1 MELLLLPKNRTQEFV
16 AELMRAYHLI
26 APLRRNEELLFAEI
40 EAPEQVVLD
49 YRNTVKAPKAVLFP
63 QTECMIRFQ
72 RHLDQFNEVQAVP
85 LNTAPT
91 VVLGIRPCDARS
103 YLFMDRI
110 FGQGQYYDPYYRA
123 RRESTLVFSLACD
136 RPRQTCF
143 CHAFG
148 SGPYDRQGSDV
159 FMRDAGDAYL
169 VEAVS
174 ERGAQALQALVALPG
189 SPLAA
194 AEEGAMAAAAEIEAQ
209 AMARLS
215 EIEPVAAAPGRVGIE
230 AMLPAIFENG
240 VWAEV
245 SEKCLACGTCTYNCP
260 NCHCFFIEDRLLADS
275 GERVRGWDSCMY
287 PMFTQHASG
296 HNPRPNQAA
305 RWRQRTMHKFEYLPR
320 NVGLYGCVGCG
331 RCVQSCPVR
340 LDIRHV
346 LLRVRQ
352 VYAALG
358 DQAEQ
363 QAKVGEQK

>member
-1 MELLLLPKNRTQEFV
+1 VELLLLPKNRTNEFV
-16 AELMRAYHLI
+16 AEIMRAYRLI
-26 APLRRNEELLFAEI
+26 APLRRNEELLFAEVG
-40 EAPEQVVLD
+40 APEQVVLD

-110 FGQGQYYDPYYRA
+110 FGLAPSTAPGQYFDPYYRA
-123 RRESTLVFSLACD
+123 RRESTLIFSLACD

-169 VEAVS
+169 VEAAS
-174 ERGAQALQALVALPG
+174 ERGAQALQAMTSAPE
-189 SPLAA
+189 SPFAVSPSGESLAQAA
-194 AEEGAMAAAAEIEAQ
+194 AIEAQ
-209 AMARLS
+209 AMGRLNAV
-215 EIEPVAAAPGRVGIE
+215 EPVPGIE
-230 AMLPAIFENG
+230 AMLPALFESPL
-240 VWAEV
+240 WAEV

-260 NCHCFFIEDRLLADS
+260 NCHCFFIEDRLLAEG

-305 RWRQRTMHKFEYLPR
+305 RWRQRAMHKFEYLPR
-320 NVGLYGCVGCG
+320 NVELYGCVGCG

-346 LLRVRQ
+346 LRRVRQ
-352 VYAALG
+352 AYM
-358 DQAEQ
+358 EQ
-363 QAKVGEQK
+363 QAKVGETK